1 MELDGS
7 AERFR
12 IKRPSRVAIM
22 SILLQSDASSD
33 LKLTS
38 AQSDGTRSLLAH
50 FTSFLETKPF
60 LPHRLITQGDAQ
72 TVGAFLWPL
81 GVRDTTGDEARLFD
95 VEPGTQVLAN
105 CRWQK
110 DRLQH
115 PTLVMW
121 HGLEGSVTSG
131 YMLRTAD
138 KAFRRGFNVIRVN
151 IRNCGGTEHLTPTI
165 YHGGLTSDLRAVI
178 AELIQRDQLSRI
190 FVAGF
195 SLGGN
200 MVLKLAGEYGEDP
213 PPEIKAI
220 CAISPSVDLHASFEM
235 LSRRRN
241 VIYHKNFLFFLK
253 RRIRLKKKLFPNLY
267 DSTGLRRIHTM
278 YAFDDRFV
286 APAFGFDGVEDYYAK
301 ASSLP
306 LIGRIRIPALIIHG
320 KDDPFIPF
328 SSLTDASVASNPF
341 VLLSAPEHGGH
352 VAFLSAES
360 PDEDRFW
367 AENRLVD
374 FFETIG
380 SNQQPSR

>member
-1 MELDGS
+1 MVSRSELDPVT
-7 AERFR
+7 E
-12 IKRPSRVAIM
+12 
-22 SILLQSDASSD
+22 
-33 LKLTS
+33 
-38 AQSDGTRSLLAH
+38 DGTRSLLAQ

-81 GVRDTTGDEARLFD
+81 RTRDTTGDEARLFEA
-95 VEPGTQVLAN
+95 EPGTQVLAS
-105 CRWQK
+105 CRWQE

-121 HGLEGSVTSG
+121 HGLEGSITSG
-131 YMLRTAD
+131 YMLRTAA
-138 KAFRRGFNVIRVN
+138 KAFRRGFNVVRVN

-165 YHGGLTSDLRAVI
+165 YHGGLTSDLRAVV

-213 PPEIKAI
+213 PSQIKGI
-220 CAISPSVDLHASFEM
+220 CAVSPSVDLHASFKL

-241 VIYHKNFLFFLK
+241 IIYHKNFLFFLK

-267 DSTGLRRIHTM
+267 DATGLRRIHTM

-286 APAFGFDGVEDYYAK
+286 APAFGFNGVEDYYTK

-341 VLLSAPEHGGH
+341 VLLSAPERGGH
-352 VAFLSAES
+352 VAFLAAES

-374 FFETIG
+374 FFETMVAG
-380 SNQQPSR
+380 STTTLHAESGAEARP